1 MLQRGPLKHL
11 RPQDVQS
18 LAAIGWEI
26 KSPISNTEEPPVE
39 YDRLMGEV
47 EANLKRMSVLVKGS
61 PEVEVEE

>member
-18 LAAIGWEI
+18 LVSLGWAV
-26 KSPISNTEEPPVE
+26 KSPSVDKEEPPIE
-39 YDRLMGEV
+39 YDRLMVEV
-47 EANLKRMSVLVKGS
+47 EANLKRISVLVKGS